1 VEPLAL
7 RIFRLTLYVII
18 FLLATFGNALVI
30 FVVYKTRELHTVTGF
45 LIANLA
51 VADLGVGM
59 LCIPFTVVYF
69 ELNFN
74 WPFGAVM
81 CKLLPALMS
90 CFVMGS
96 VGTMLAISIDRHQ
109 SIVHPFGMRIS
120 RYQGKL
126 VMLLIWL
133 TALLPAFPLLG
144 VMAIIPKPT
153 GGVACLEVWPQ
164 TTGMPYSKIYL
175 LCTFALTY
183 TIPLPIMILI
193 YIKIGIKLRQAIKE
207 AADRPGF
214 TQAQATK
221 RIIKMLAAV
230 VVCYALCFLPFH
242 TLYFMMD
249 FGGYKSTYMYM
260 LQSYFQVLMYG
271 NSATNPVLYAFLGDQ
286 FKRGFKR
293 AIRGGSSRGFSPQRT
308 MSSRM
313 SSIR

>member
-1 VEPLAL
+1 MKQIIYINSTWLKVLTDRRQTNRVFNDQKSLTAHLHNCIISTCIEAPD
-7 RIFRLTLYVII
+7 IFFFTSSKFSNRAKPATLSLDDVS
-18 FLLATFGNALVI
+18 LST
-30 FVVYKTRELHTVTGF
+30 
-45 LIANLA
+45 
-51 VADLGVGM
+51 
-59 LCIPFTVVYF
+59 
-69 ELNFN
+69 
-74 WPFGAVM
+74 
-81 CKLLPALMS
+81 
-90 CFVMGS
+90 
-96 VGTMLAISIDRHQ
+96 DRHQ

-249 FGGYKSTYMYM
+249 FGGYKST
-260 LQSYFQVLMYG
+260 
-271 NSATNPVLYAFLGDQ
+271 
-286 FKRGFKR
+286 
-293 AIRGGSSRGFSPQRT
+293 
-308 MSSRM
+308 
-313 SSIR
+313 